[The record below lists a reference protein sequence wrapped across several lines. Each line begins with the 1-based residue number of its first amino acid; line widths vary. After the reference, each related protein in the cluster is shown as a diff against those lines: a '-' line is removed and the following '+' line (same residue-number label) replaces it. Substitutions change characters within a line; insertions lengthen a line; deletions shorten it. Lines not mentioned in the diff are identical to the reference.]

1 MVKILGPALRLC
13 DRIVRREFLRIGSLA
28 ALSIPSA
35 RPVLAAARSASGSFG
50 RAKRC
55 LLLFLT
61 GGPPQHDTWDPK
73 PDAPSQIRGETA
85 AIATAV
91 PGVQFGHWF
100 PQIAQA
106 AEKLCVL
113 RSVSHTDTV
122 HTSAGYTML
131 TGVAHPLANTSTAA
145 NIRPLPN
152 DHPHLGSI
160 LSKARPPRDGTPVFA
175 ALPEIIKDAAVNEFP
190 GQGGGFLGKR
200 YDPFRIAGDSKAN
213 ALTGAL
219 TGTFSTPDVVLP
231 DDVPV
236 SRLTDRRALIDQLDS
251 KLRRAEGAAGLREYA
266 DFCTQAFDLLG
277 SPAVRR
283 AFDLDGEPVGLRD
296 RYGKHLFG
304 QGALLGRR
312 LLEAG
317 VTFVTVYWHYEGP
330 DDSPV
335 WDTHW
340 NNFRHLRER
349 LAAPTDQAVA
359 ALLAD
364 LSLRGLLDDTL
375 VLVFGEFGRSPKIN
389 DKAGRDHWPHVQS
402 ILLAGAGV
410 PAGSVLGSSDR
421 DGAYPAEMAVP
432 PRDLTATILH
442 VLGVPG
448 DFELHNLEGRPFK
461 ACDGTPIAALVGD
474 GDQS

>member
-1 MVKILGPALRLC
+1 MASILMFRIPGPSLRLC
-13 DRIVRREFLRIGSLA
+13 DRIVRRDFLRFGSLA

-35 RPVLAAARSASGSFG
+35 RPVLAAANSAGGSFG

-73 PDAPSQIRGETA
+73 PNATAQIRGETT
-85 AIATAV
+85 AIATSV
-91 PGVQFGHWF
+91 PGVQLGHWF

-106 AEKLCVL
+106 ADKLCVL
-113 RSVSHTDTV
+113 RSVTHADTV

-131 TGVAHPLANTSTAA
+131 TGIPHPLANTSTAA

-160 LSKARPPRDGTPVFA
+160 LSKVRRPQDGTPVFA

-200 YDPFRIAGDSKAN
+200 YDPFRISGSEK
-213 ALTGAL
+213 TGAL
-219 TGTFSTPDVVLP
+219 SGGSTGAFSTPDVVLP
-231 DDVPV
+231 GDV
-236 SRLTDRRALIDQLDS
+236 SAARLSDRRILIEQLES
-251 KLRRAEGAAGLREYA
+251 ELRRADAAAPLREYSE
-266 DFCTQAFDLLG
+266 FRTQAFELLG
-277 SPAVRR
+277 SPTVRR
-283 AFDLDGEPVGLRD
+283 AFDLDAEPAGLRA
-296 RYGKHLFG
+296 RYGQHLFG

-317 VTFVTVYWHYEGP
+317 VTFVTVYWQYEGP

-359 ALLAD
+359 TLMAD
-364 LSLRGLLDDTL
+364 LSSRGLLDDTL
-375 VLVFGEFGRSPKIN
+375 VLVFGEFGRSPKVN

-402 ILLAGAGV
+402 ILLAGAGL
-410 PAGSVLGSSDR
+410 PSGAVLGSSDR
-421 DGAYPAEMAVP
+421 DGGYPAELPVP
-432 PRDLTATILH
+432 PRDLVATVLH
-442 VLGVPG
+442 LLGVPAQL
-448 DFELHNLEGRPFK
+448 ELHNLEGRPFK
-461 ACDGTPIAALVGD
+461 ACEGTPIAPLVG
-474 GDQS
+474 